1 MAAPMESSCLMRT
14 YVIQFA
20 NEHTDFRMAEF
31 KALIDLFSVDIRWQ
45 ENNIEE
51 KSPYLLVKSL
61 SEDDVRKIGSRS
73 VLIKNIIELWGHGS
87 TYSELNQSLRET
99 DKDVMDPH
107 FVKEKS
113 FKFELDAF
121 NKKVIQSY
129 KLERFESLPHD
140 VLAFQGEVNLRD
152 PDEIFFL
159 MEDYGPFG
167 SQASD
172 NPHHIYFGRRI
183 SEGQRDAIRKYN
195 LQSRKFIAN
204 TSMDPGLSLI
214 MANIGQVKKHDL
226 IMDPFVGTGSLL
238 VACAHHQ
245 AYVMGTDINYLLLH
259 AKGKP
264 SRAKQDKR
272 ESDESIHANLYQYGL
287 RDFYVD
293 AVVGDASKHHMWRQ
307 QPMFDAIITD
317 PPYGVREKAK
327 KVGTDV
333 TDAKLEDD
341 HKIGHVP
348 QKVDYHLGQIFKD
361 LLNFAAK
368 FLHLGGR
375 VVYWFPVYR
384 RSYKEENIPT
394 HPCLRRIANCEQVL
408 NCRISRRLITM
419 EKVKPFEKIH
429 ESDDAQVEVDH
440 YEEASFRQMYF
451 HPRRFKG
458 GDSNDLVENGDIG
471 VDPDN
476 LADKIS
482 GTCLTENG

>member
-1 MAAPMESSCLMRT
+1 M
-14 YVIQFA
+14 
-20 NEHTDFRMAEF
+20 
-31 KALIDLFSVDIRWQ
+31 
-45 ENNIEE
+45 
-51 KSPYLLVKSL
+51 VKSL
-61 SEDDVRKIGSRS
+61 SEEHVRKVGSRS

-87 TYSELNQSLRET
+87 TYSELNKSLRET
-99 DKDVMDPH
+99 NKDIMAPH
-107 FVKEKS
+107 LVKEKS

-129 KLERFESLPHD
+129 KLDRFESFPRD
-140 VLAFQGEVNLRD
+140 VLAFQGEVNLRN
-152 PDEIFFL
+152 PDETYFL
-159 MEDYGPFG
+159 LEDYGPFG
-167 SQASD
+167 SQAPD
-172 NPHHIYFGRRI
+172 NPLYIYFGRQI
-183 SEGQRDAIRKYN
+183 SEGQRDAIRRYT

-204 TSMDPGLSLI
+204 TSMDAGLSLL
-214 MANIGQVKKHDL
+214 MANIAQVKKDDL
-226 IMDPFVGTGSLL
+226 VMDPFVGTGSLL
-238 VACAHHQ
+238 VACAHHG

-264 SRAKQDKR
+264 SRAKQEKR
-272 ESDESIHANLYQYGL
+272 ESDESIQANLCQYGL
-287 RDFYVD
+287 GDYYLD

-333 TDAKLEDD
+333 GDVKLTDD

-375 VVYWFPVYR
+375 LVYWFPVYR
-384 RSYKEENIPT
+384 RGYKEENIPT
-394 HPCLRRIANCEQVL
+394 HPCLCRVANCEQVL

-419 EKVKPFEKIH
+419 EKVQPFEKIH
-429 ESDDAQVEVDH
+429 ESDNAQVEVDH

-451 HPRRFKG
+451 HPRRSKE
-458 GDSNDLVENGDIG
+458 GDANDQVENGEG
-471 VDPDN
+471 VEEAN
-476 LADKIS
+476 LVDKIATTS
-482 GTCLTENG
+482 LAENG